1 MVRTAEKVRELVE
14 EDPALQSVLADLLES
29 EDELRWRD
37 VKGDL
42 TSGQWGRLLQKDIL
56 VEGEDG
62 FQFADPEA
70 VREGL
75 GMAGDG
81 ASGPTPA
88 PEDVD
93 GEDTSW
99 TTYDKAAALF
109 SLGLFAG
116 YSFGPVRNIIGSAM
130 DLFLGPLDAILPFYA
145 VIIVLAVVTG
155 LYSTVLQGSLMNMDK
170 MGAYQQRMKDIQ
182 ERQKAARERGDD
194 EALDRIREEQ
204 MDAMGD
210 QLGMFKEQFRPM
222 VWIMVITIPVFLWMY
237 WKILPG
243 ASGQIVGT
251 EPDQIIMPIVGSV
264 DSWRSGVVGPLQAWI
279 LWYIL
284 ASISFSQVI
293 RKALN
298 IQTTPT
304 S

>member
-1 MVRTAEKVRELVE
+1 MARTAEKVRELVG
-14 EDPALQSVLADLLES
+14 EDPDLRDVLADLVES

-56 VEGEDG
+56 VEGDDG
-62 FQFADPEA
+62 FRFADPSG
-70 VREGL
+70 VREGSES
-75 GMAGDG
+75 
-81 ASGPTPA
+81 ASGEELSTA

-93 GEDTSW
+93 DEETLWS
-99 TTYDKAAALF
+99 TYDKAAAVATV
-109 SLGLFAG
+109 GLFAG
-116 YSFGPVRNIIGSAM
+116 YSFGPVRNIIGSVM
-130 DLFLGPLDAILPFYA
+130 DVFLGPLDAILPFYA
-145 VIIVLAVVTG
+145 VIVLLAVLTG
-155 LYSTVLQGSLMNMDK
+155 LYSTILQTDLMNMDK
-170 MGAYQQRMKDIQ
+170 MGAYQERMKDIQ
-182 ERQKAARERGDD
+182 DRQKAAKERGDD

-222 VWIMVITIPVFLWMY
+222 VWIMLITIPVFLWMY

-243 ASGQIVGT
+243 AAGQIVGT
-251 EPDQIIMPIVGSV
+251 EPDRIVMPILGSV
-264 DSWRSGVVGPLQAWI
+264 ESWRTGVIGPLQAWI

-284 ASISFSQVI
+284 ASISFSQII

>member
-1 MVRTAEKVRELVE
+1 MARTAEKVRDLVS
-14 EDPALQSVLADLLES
+14 EDPELRDVIADLLDS

-37 VKGDL
+37 VKGEL

-62 FQFADPEA
+62 FRFADPEG

-75 GMAGDG
+75 DLEPE
-81 ASGPTPA
+81 PTESSPDLD
-88 PEDVD
+88 DVD
-93 GEDTSW
+93 DEAASW
-99 TTYDKAAALF
+99 TLYDKAAAVAA
-109 SLGLFAG
+109 LGLFAG
-116 YSFGPVRNIIGSAM
+116 YSIGPVRNLIGTIM
-130 DLFLGPLDAILPFYA
+130 DVALGPLDQLLPFYA

-155 LYSTVLQGSLMNMDK
+155 LYSTILQGSLMNMER
-170 MGAYQQRMKDIQ
+170 MGAYQERMKEIQ
-182 ERQKAARERGDD
+182 DRQKAARERGDD
-194 EALDRIREEQ
+194 EALERIREEQ

-210 QLGMFKEQFRPM
+210 QMGMFKEQFRPM
-222 VWIMVITIPVFLWMY
+222 VWIMLITIPVFLWMY
-237 WKILPG
+237 WKILPSG
-243 ASGQIVGT
+243 AGTIVGP
-251 EPDQIIMPIVGSV
+251 EPSAIVMPLVGSI
-264 DSWRSGVVGPLQAWI
+264 DSWTSSVAGPLQAWI

-284 ASISFSQVI
+284 ASISFSQII

>member
-1 MVRTAEKVRELVE
+1 MVRTAEKVRDLVQ
-14 EDPALQSVLADLLES
+14 EDPEVQDVLADLLES
-29 EDELRWRD
+29 DDELRWRD

-56 VEGEDG
+56 VEGDDGFRFSDPDAVAEGLELVTASETTPDLDDVDEDG
-62 FQFADPEA
+62 T
-70 VREGL
+70 GW
-75 GMAGDG
+75 
-81 ASGPTPA
+81 S
-88 PEDVD
+88 
-93 GEDTSW
+93 
-99 TTYDKAAALF
+99 TYDKAAAVA
-109 SLGLFAG
+109 SIGLFAG
-116 YSFGPVRNIIGSAM
+116 YSYGPVRNLIGSAM

-145 VIIVLAVVTG
+145 VIILLAVLTG
-155 LYSTVLQGSLMNMDK
+155 LYSTVLQGNLMNMDK
-170 MGAYQQRMKDIQ
+170 MGAYQERMKDIQ
-182 ERQKAARERGDD
+182 ERQKDARERGDD

-222 VWIMVITIPVFLWMY
+222 VWIMLITIPVFLWMY

-243 ASGQIVGT
+243 ASGQIIGA
-251 EPDQIIMPIVGSV
+251 EPDQIIMPLVGTV
-264 DSWRSGVVGPLQAWI
+264 ETWQTGVIGPLQAWI

>member
-1 MVRTAEKVRELVE
+1 MVRTAEKVRDLVE
-14 EDPALQSVLADLLES
+14 EDPSFRDVLADLLDS

-62 FQFADPEA
+62 FEFADPGA

-75 GMAGDG
+75 DLAEEGDVPT
-81 ASGPTPA
+81 SGDA
-88 PEDVD
+88 DDEES
-93 GEDTSW
+93 GW
-99 TTYDKAAALF
+99 TTYDKAAAVA

-116 YSFGPVRNIIGSAM
+116 YSYAPARNAIGGLM
-130 DLFLGPLDAILPFYA
+130 DVALGPLDSMLPFYA
-145 VIIVLAVVTG
+145 VIIFLAVLTG
-155 LYSTVLQGSLMNMDK
+155 LYSTVLQGSLMDRDQ
-170 MGAYQQRMKDIQ
+170 MGEYQERMKDIQ

-194 EALDRIREEQ
+194 EALERIREEQ

-210 QLGMFKEQFRPM
+210 QMGMMKAQFRPM
-222 VWIMVITIPVFLWMY
+222 VWIMLITIPVFLWMY
-237 WKILPG
+237 WKILDGGGSIVGHEP
-243 ASGQIVGT
+243 AQIVVPLVGT
-251 EPDQIIMPIVGSV
+251 VENWNSTVI
-264 DSWRSGVVGPLQAWI
+264 GPVRVWI

-284 ASISFSQVI
+284 ASVSFSQII

-298 IQTTPT
+298 IQTTPST
-304 S
+304 

>member
-1 MVRTAEKVRELVE
+1 MVRTAEKVRDLVR
-14 EDPALQSVLADLLES
+14 EDPELQDVLADLLES
-29 EDELRWRD
+29 DDELRWRD

-62 FQFADPEA
+62 FRFSDPDA
-70 VREGL
+70 VAEGL
-75 GMAGDG
+75 EMVT
-81 ASGPTPA
+81 ASDTTPD
-88 PEDVD
+88 PDD
-93 GEDTSW
+93 LDDEDTGW
-99 TTYDKAAALF
+99 TVYDKAAAVG

-116 YSFGPVRNIIGSAM
+116 YSIGPVRNLIGEAM

-145 VIIVLAVVTG
+145 VIILLAVLTG
-155 LYSTVLQGSLMNMDK
+155 LYSTVLQGNLMNMDK
-170 MGAYQQRMKDIQ
+170 MGAYQERMKDIQ

-194 EALDRIREEQ
+194 EELERIREEQ

-222 VWIMVITIPVFLWMY
+222 VWIMLITIPVFLWMY

-243 ASGQIVGT
+243 ASGQIIGA
-251 EPDQIIMPIVGSV
+251 EPDQIVMPLVGTV
-264 DSWRSGVVGPLQAWI
+264 ETWRTGVIGPLQAWI

-298 IQTTPT
+298 IQTTP
-304 S
+304 